1 MDFLKKYFGDLFP
14 DKRFYFFLAGII
26 ILFVIAYY
34 IPVLEVAAAILF
46 YLLVLLCFLDYVLLF
61 FTAREVTARRLTSER
76 FSNGDDNIVELELTN
91 EFALPLSIKVID
103 ELPVQFQRRDW
114 QINLKMASRSQ
125 EKIQYVVRPVARGE
139 YHFGNILVF
148 AATPI
153 HLITRR
159 FRIDAE
165 EMIPVYPGF
174 LELYKYQLLSRTFL
188 RENSGTNR
196 MRKIGQSMEFEQIR
210 DYVTGDDIRSLNWK
224 ASARRGNLMINN
236 FIDERSQ
243 QVYCIIDKGRL
254 MKMPF
259 EGLTLLDHAINSCLV
274 LSNVCLKKQDKVGVI
289 TFSHQLDSVLA
300 ADRRPLQRDNIIRLL
315 YNQKT
320 DFLESDFEMLYLSV
334 RSKIKNRS
342 LIILFTNFESMSGLQ
357 RQLEYLRAIA
367 NHHLLLVV
375 FFENTE
381 LQKLTMTNAD
391 NVEDVYIKTIAEKFA
406 FEKRM
411 IAKELNKF
419 GILSVLS
426 SPQQLTVHT
435 INKYLE
441 LKTRQAI

>member
-381 LQKLTMTNAD
+381 LQKLTMTNAE
-391 NVEDVYIKTIAEKFA
+391 NIEDVYIKAIAEKFA

>member
-61 FTAREVTARRLTSER
+61 FTAREVTARRLTAER

-114 QINLKMASRSQ
+114 QISLKMANRSQ
-125 EKIQYVVRPVARGE
+125 EKIQYVVRPVSRGE
-139 YHFGNILVF
+139 YHFGNILLF

-153 HLITRR
+153 HLLTRR
-159 FRIDAE
+159 FRIEAE

-174 LELYKYQLLSRTFL
+174 LELHKYQLLSRTFL

-334 RSKIKNRS
+334 RAKIRNRS

-381 LQKLTMTNAD
+381 LQKLTMTNAE
-391 NVEDVYIKTIAEKFA
+391 NIEGVYIKTIAEKFA